1 MHHKFFGEVLP
12 YLEVQK
18 QETEED
24 IVENIEMPD
33 VTGMSVSEA
42 KKTLKEVGLEVD
54 IGNQPEENY
63 EQENSEK
70 TVIDQLPKKGI
81 QINSN
86 ATVTIYVE

>member
-1 MHHKFFGEVLP
+1 MP

-18 QETEED
+18 QETDED
-24 IVENIEMPD
+24 MVESIEMPG

-42 KKTLKEVGLEVD
+42 KIILKKLGLKVN
-54 IGNQPEENY
+54 IGNQSEETE
-63 EQENSEK
+63 EQENTEK
-70 TVIDQLPKKGI
+70 IVVDQLPKKGI

>member
-1 MHHKFFGEVLP
+1 MP

-18 QETEED
+18 QETDED
-24 IVENIEMPD
+24 MVESIEMPG

-42 KKTLKEVGLEVD
+42 KKILKELGLKVN
-54 IGNQPEENY
+54 IGNQSEETE
-63 EQENSEK
+63 EQENAEK
-70 TVIDQLPKKGI
+70 TVVDQLPKKGI